1 MGRRVLRFDSGF
13 AAEGC
18 GGGWL
23 RNIREAPE
31 PSCGRE
37 YGMSDIC
44 RLIVCRLPAGRY
56 LPALPLLTMLTEI
69 LRYRSG

>member
-18 GGGWL
+18 GGGWR

-56 LPALPLLTMLTEI
+56 LPAMVSPVPRTRI
-69 LRYRSG
+69 LRFA